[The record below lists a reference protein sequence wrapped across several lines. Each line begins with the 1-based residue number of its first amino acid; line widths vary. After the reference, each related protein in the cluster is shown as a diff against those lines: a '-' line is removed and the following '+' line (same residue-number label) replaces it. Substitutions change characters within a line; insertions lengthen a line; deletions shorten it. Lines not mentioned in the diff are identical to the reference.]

1 MAHIEFSAYNLYTG
15 LDLRNESTMKQ
26 LSMNTAQS
34 ISLPVRV
41 FKINRARR
49 ISKSLVNLKT
59 QVCIAYDTN
68 NYKRCNQLIARVKI
82 LEAYLIR
89 LNTIKFFSKVA

>member
-1 MAHIEFSAYNLYTG
+1 
-15 LDLRNESTMKQ
+15 MKIQ
-26 LSMNTAQS
+26 VVPMKVQAV
-34 ISLPVRV
+34 PMRV

-49 ISKSLVNLKT
+49 ISKALVNLKT

-82 LEAYLIR
+82 LEAYLVKVH
-89 LNTIKFFSKVA
+89 TIKFFSKTA